1 MKIKLDTNMLGALL
15 AKYDLLVGL
24 RRERED
30 LEAKGIFSLEGEA
43 LVERQARMRE
53 VAAEFPGALRELE
66 ALSAAQL
73 TRRREE
79 VARRLEQ
86 EGGEG
91 AEDSL
96 GWMEV
101 TVAFH
106 RLLKRVLV
114 LKRFLGKRKGLSESQ
129 WQEVV
134 EALVERSDLWDEGG
148 SEWLRAVDVSQING
162 YLTPPERRV
171 VNAVWRELSEELGA
185 SVETLQAL
193 MLEGE

>member
-101 TVAFH
+101 TAAFH

>member
-101 TVAFH
+101 TAAFH
-106 RLLKRVLV
+106 CLLKRVLV

-148 SEWLRAVDVSQING
+148 S
-162 YLTPPERRV
+162 
-171 VNAVWRELSEELGA
+171 
-185 SVETLQAL
+185 
-193 MLEGE
+193 

>member
-66 ALSAAQL
+66 ALNAAQL

-114 LKRFLGKRKGLSESQ
+114 LKRFLGKRKGFSESQ

>member
-66 ALSAAQL
+66 ALNAAQL

>member
-1 MKIKLDTNMLGALL
+1 M

-86 EGGEG
+86 EGG
-91 AEDSL
+91 
-96 GWMEV
+96 
-101 TVAFH
+101 
-106 RLLKRVLV
+106 
-114 LKRFLGKRKGLSESQ
+114 
-129 WQEVV
+129 
-134 EALVERSDLWDEGG
+134 
-148 SEWLRAVDVSQING
+148 
-162 YLTPPERRV
+162 
-171 VNAVWRELSEELGA
+171 
-185 SVETLQAL
+185 
-193 MLEGE
+193 